1 MTAPD
6 PVDVDDLF
14 DESADGA
21 LVLRV
26 RAQPGARSTGVVG
39 RHGSALKIRVSAAP
53 DRGKAN
59 EALTVALASALGVT
73 PRQITLVSGTTNR
86 SKRFRV
92 EGCTRD
98 DLRDAL
104 ARLLADPR

>member
-6 PVDVDDLF
+6 PIEVDDLF
-14 DESADGA
+14 DETGDGA

-26 RAQPGARSTGVVG
+26 RAQPGARTSGVVG
-39 RHGSALKIRVSAAP
+39 RHGSALKVRVSAPP

-59 EALTVALASALGVT
+59 DALVVALASALGVA
-73 PRQITLVSGTTNR
+73 PRQITLVAGATNR

-92 EGCTRD
+92 EGCTPD
-98 DLRDAL
+98 DLRAAL
-104 ARLLADPR
+104 ARLLDDRG